1 MVTLRAT
8 RLVLSRLA
16 VSPPTDATPDTALGD
31 WFVTRLV
38 VDRQPL
44 LLLIS
49 ALSYLPIIT
58 PARDVASLPD
68 RLPELVS
75 VRLRRMGIPAD
86 QIAAEVQAMAP
97 VRVGPT
103 NDRSVNGILTNF
115 AASVPSY
122 LPINGWDVTT
132 LPFVEANL
140 AMTPCHAG
148 RRWEG
153 VIAADRKTPELLAAR
168 WGHGMVPNA

>member
-16 VSPPTDATPDTALGD
+16 VSPPTDAAPDTALGD

-49 ALSYLPIIT
+49 TLSYLPIIT

-86 QIAAEVQAMAP
+86 QIAAEVRAMAP

-103 NDRSVNGILTNF
+103 NDRSVNGILTNLVG
-115 AASVPSY
+115 SVSLH

-140 AMTPCHAG
+140 AMTPWHASH
-148 RRWEG
+148 REDA
-153 VIAADRKTPELLAAR
+153 VIVADRKTPELLAAR
-168 WGHGMVPNA
+168 WGEGKVPNA